1 MTTWTV
7 TESSVRDAVARTD
20 LDVSAQQIGQLTRY
34 VNLLLQWNSTYNLT
48 SITSVDS
55 VLKLHLLDSLS
66 LVSALNTK
74 AIDGKRLLDVGSGGG
89 LPVVPLAV
97 MRPDIDC
104 SAVDAVKKKTVF
116 LKQVSAV
123 CGLKNLHV
131 CHDRVEKL
139 QLPAFDVITSRA
151 FASLIDMV
159 TWTKHL
165 LSENGQWLAMKGKL
179 PVDEIAALPA
189 DRFDVSVSDLIVPG
203 LEAQRHLVCIKKK

>member
-7 TESSVRDAVARTD
+7 TETSVRDAVARTD

-74 AIDGKRLLDVGSGGG
+74 VIDGKRLLDVGSGGG
-89 LPVVPLAV
+89 LPVV
-97 MRPDIDC
+97 
-104 SAVDAVKKKTVF
+104 AVKKKTVF

-159 TWTKHL
+159 TWTEHL

>member
-7 TESSVRDAVARTD
+7 TETSVRDAVARTD

-74 AIDGKRLLDVGSGGG
+74 VIDGKRLLDVGSGGG

-151 FASLIDMV
+151 VI
-159 TWTKHL
+159 
-165 LSENGQWLAMKGKL
+165 
-179 PVDEIAALPA
+179 
-189 DRFDVSVSDLIVPG
+189 
-203 LEAQRHLVCIKKK
+203 

>member
-7 TESSVRDAVARTD
+7 TETSVRDAVARTD

-74 AIDGKRLLDVGSGGG
+74 VIDGKRLLDVGSGGG

-97 MRPDIDC
+97 MRSDIDC

-139 QLPAFDVITSRA
+139 QLPAFDMITSRA

-159 TWTKHL
+159 TWTEHL
-165 LSENGQWLAMKGKL
+165 LSENGQWLAMK
-179 PVDEIAALPA
+179 
-189 DRFDVSVSDLIVPG
+189 
-203 LEAQRHLVCIKKK
+203 